1 MKPAL
6 LLSLLLAVPLAA
18 DTITLQ
24 PATPKA
30 GDSVV
35 VTVHGLGGGGC
46 PPTTRTAKLVGHTL
60 TIEEKVTG
68 ECIAC
73 PAVVFPFAFSVDPV
87 TFADAQPYTVDYIYT
102 DCMGKS
108 SKAATKT
115 VLVTPNCAVDRSLA
129 FAAPPQQPQSSLNL
143 RWCDPSYSPFPDG
156 GQSATAYR
164 IFLVRDGDAP
174 ILVHEADASQG
185 TQALIKL
192 ASNEANVRG
201 VFAEAV
207 MCNITIVGCRDT
219 FVLKSNVLP
228 INAAPLDEC
237 SGGGTALCLDNRFS
251 VTARYHTATGS
262 SPAHPVP
269 MTKESGYFW
278 FFGPENAEVVV
289 KIVDACGF
297 TNNFWL
303 FVSGM
308 TDVGVDLVV
317 RDTKTGA
324 VRRYSSPAGTA
335 FAPIQD
341 TNAFAGCQ

>member
-1 MKPAL
+1 MKPGL
-6 LLSLLLAVPLAA
+6 LLSLLLALPLAA

-24 PATPKA
+24 PSTPKA

-35 VTVHGLGGGGC
+35 VTVHGIGTGNC

-68 ECIAC
+68 ECVAC
-73 PAVVFPFAFSVDPV
+73 PAIALPFAFSVDPV
-87 TFADAQPYTVDYIYT
+87 TFADAQPYTIDYVYT
-102 DCMGKS
+102 ECTGKS
-108 SKAATKT
+108 RTAATKS
-115 VLVTPNCAVDRSLA
+115 VLVTPSCAFDRSLA
-129 FAAPPQQPQSSLNL
+129 SATPPVQPQSSLSL
-143 RWCDPSYSPFPDG
+143 RWCDPSYSPFPDF

-164 IFLVRDGDAP
+164 VFLVRDGDAP
-174 ILVHEADASQG
+174 ILVHEADAGHG

-192 ASNEANVRG
+192 AGNEANVKG

-207 MCNITIVGCRDT
+207 MCNVTIAGCRDT
-219 FVLKSNVLP
+219 FTLKSNVLP
-228 INAAPLDEC
+228 LNAAPDDGC
-237 SGGGTALCLDNRFS
+237 SFGGTALCLANRFS
-251 VTARYHTATGS
+251 VTARYHTAAGS
-262 SPAHPVP
+262 SPANPVA

-278 FFGPENAEVVV
+278 FFGPDNAEVVV

-303 FVSGM
+303 FASGM

-317 RDTKTGA
+317 KDTKTGA
-324 VRRYSSPAGTA
+324 VQRYSSPAGTA

>member
-24 PATPKA
+24 PSTPKA

-35 VTVHGLGGGGC
+35 VTVHGIGGGNC

-60 TIEEKVTG
+60 TIEETVTG
-68 ECIAC
+68 PCIAC
-73 PAVVFPFAFSVDPV
+73 PAVALPFAFSVDPV
-87 TFADAQPYTVDYIYT
+87 TFADAQPYTIDYVYT

-108 SKAATKT
+108 SKVATKS
-115 VLVTPNCAVDRSLA
+115 VLVTPSCAFDRSLA
-129 FAAPPQQPQSSLNL
+129 FATQQQPPVSGFNL
-143 RWCDPSYSPFPDG
+143 LWCDPSYSPFPDF
-156 GQSATAYR
+156 GQSAIAYR
-164 IFLVRDGDAP
+164 VFLVRDGDAP
-174 ILVHEADASQG
+174 ILVHEAAASQG

-192 ASNEANVRG
+192 AGNEAGVKG

-207 MCNITIVGCRDT
+207 MCNITIAGCRDT

-228 INAAPLDEC
+228 VNAAPLDAC
-237 SGGGTALCLDNRFS
+237 SGGGAALCLDNRFS

-262 SPAHPVP
+262 SPANPVP

-278 FFGPENAEVVV
+278 FFGPDNAEVVV
-289 KIVDACGF
+289 KIVDACSF
-297 TNNFWL
+297 TNNFW
-303 FVSGM
+303 FFASGM

-324 VRRYSSPAGTA
+324 VSRYSSPAGTA

-341 TNAFAGCQ
+341 TNAFASCH